1 MADDSTPRWLYRFD
15 NFKRAYTLLREAM
28 EQAEEQ
34 GLTQLE
40 KEGVIQRFEYTI
52 ELAWKTMKDYLE
64 YQNLVFPQITPRTI
78 IRESFAARLIKD
90 GQTWMDA
97 LDARNRMSH
106 TYDLAEFE
114 RVIEDIKRHYLPVVE
129 ALYFDLLEYAR
140 KEQAGNG

>member
-1 MADDSTPRWLYRFD
+1 MADDSKPRWLYRFD
-15 NFKRAYTLLREAM
+15 NFKRAYTLLHEAM

-64 YQNLVFPQITPRTI
+64 YQNLVFPQITPRTVI
-78 IRESFAARLIKD
+78 KESFAARLIKD
-90 GQTWMDA
+90 GQAWMDA

-140 KEQAGNG
+140 KEQTGNG